1 MSNIITLKLKA
12 RDIAAGR
19 PYAERHEEEPPW
31 HARLAI
37 GLWHGAVLPL
47 VHATGLRQRQARTL
61 VARVNDL
68 AAHIATLDDAQLRA
82 QARALRPTLRR
93 EGFALTPVARV
104 FAIVREAASRVLGLR
119 HYEAQLMAG
128 GWLLEGSL
136 VEMATGEG
144 KTFAATLPALTA
156 ALAGLPV
163 HVITVND
170 YLASRDA
177 TTLAPLYQY
186 FGLRVS
192 AVVNGL
198 TKIERRMAYA
208 ADVTYTSNKELAFDY
223 LRDRAALGDRASP
236 LHLALESLRDDHARS
251 ESIVLRGL
259 VFGIIDEADSV
270 LIDEARTP
278 LILSKSGAQNTHSAA
293 AEAALQL
300 TAQIKDGKHFVLER
314 AHRRV
319 RLTDLGRDTIEDLV
333 APVEAASPFASLRE
347 AVESVERALAAQYL
361 YMRDQHY
368 VIVNGKVQIVDES
381 TGRAMPDRAW
391 ERGLHQMIEAKEGLA
406 LTGARETLAR
416 ITYQR
421 LFRRYLHLSGMSGT
435 ATEVATEIGTTYGLP
450 VVRAPLHRPS
460 RRTAG
465 HTRCYADESSK
476 WRAVAAAVE
485 RVAVN
490 EQRPVLVGTRTVR
503 ASEELSAMLAARHV
517 EHVVL
522 NAKQDAD
529 EALIVA
535 RAGAAGR
542 VTVATNMAGRGT
554 DIGLDKGV
562 AERGGLHVI
571 LTEFHESRRIDRQL
585 FGRCARQGEPGSGE
599 VIVALDDELFVAQVP
614 HVARWL
620 ARRMAN
626 GQPIGAVPVAL
637 LRYAAQA
644 LAEARN
650 RDTRVTNEKQDRRF
664 ARLLAFTG
672 RGE

>member
-1 MSNIITLKLKA
+1 M
-12 RDIAAGR
+12 
-19 PYAERHEEEPPW
+19 
-31 HARLAI
+31 
-37 GLWHGAVLPL
+37 
-47 VHATGLRQRQARTL
+47 
-61 VARVNDL
+61 
-68 AAHIATLDDAQLRA
+68 
-82 QARALRPTLRR
+82 
-93 EGFALTPVARV
+93 
-104 FAIVREAASRVLGLR
+104 
-119 HYEAQLMAG
+119 
-128 GWLLEGSL
+128 
-136 VEMATGEG
+136 
-144 KTFAATLPALTA
+144 
-156 ALAGLPV
+156 
-163 HVITVND
+163 
-170 YLASRDA
+170 
-177 TTLAPLYQY
+177 
-186 FGLRVS
+186 
-192 AVVNGL
+192 
-198 TKIERRMAYA
+198 
-208 ADVTYTSNKELAFDY
+208 
-223 LRDRAALGDRASP
+223 
-236 LHLALESLRDDHARS
+236 
-251 ESIVLRGL
+251 
-259 VFGIIDEADSV
+259 
-270 LIDEARTP
+270 
-278 LILSKSGAQNTHSAA
+278 
-293 AEAALQL
+293 
-300 TAQIKDGKHFVLER
+300 
-314 AHRRV
+314 
-319 RLTDLGRDTIEDLV
+319 
-333 APVEAASPFASLRE
+333 
-347 AVESVERALAAQYL
+347 
-361 YMRDQHY
+361 
-368 VIVNGKVQIVDES
+368 
-381 TGRAMPDRAW
+381 
-391 ERGLHQMIEAKEGLA
+391 
-406 LTGARETLAR
+406 
-416 ITYQR
+416 
-421 LFRRYLHLSGMSGT
+421 
-435 ATEVATEIGTTYGLP
+435 
-450 VVRAPLHRPS
+450 VRAPLHRPS

-650 RDTRVTNEKQDRRF
+650 RDTRVANEKQDRRF